1 MVKHLKKLTD
11 HLRELESTVNATD
24 NSKQSPSHAAGSHAR
39 HRIENTSGSPLGSAE
54 ADRRGTPEFD
64 QVYYTYSQD
73 PVLGLL
79 NNNHPVCPTCKR
91 GNAQDQRHVSFSS
104 TSDHNLLNHLPE
116 HRFQDKIENWITWKW
131 RWAASTAR

>member
-11 HLRELESTVNATD
+11 HVRELEIAVNATD
-24 NSKQSPSHAAGSHAR
+24 SQQSSSHADGSSAR
-39 HRIENTSGSPLGSAE
+39 YRTENTPGSKLGCSE

-64 QVYYTYSQD
+64 QVYYTFSQD

-79 NNNHPVCPTCKR
+79 SNYPLCPTCKI

-104 TSDHNLLNHLPE
+104 VSDHNLLDRSPQ
-116 HRFQDKIENWITWKW
+116 HRFQGKIENWVTWKW